1 MSKKS
6 VLVVEDEID
15 ILEVLVYNLEMAGY
29 RCYKSL
35 DGEGGLALAR
45 EKNPDLILLDLMLPG
60 MSGSEICSQLRQD
73 SLTRD
78 IPIIMVTAKSEE
90 ADAVIGL
97 GIGADDYVTKP
108 FRPKE
113 LMARIA
119 AVLRRSANRTS
130 SVDNQRV
137 QVNGIV
143 IDSLRHEIHVGSEQ
157 IEFTVT
163 EFRIIQLLASQ
174 PGRVFS
180 REQISA
186 KALGQPM
193 LPSDR
198 NVDVHI
204 KSIRKKLGGNR
215 EVIETIRGVGYKF
228 ADRKQIL

>member
-6 VLVVEDEID
+6 ILVVEDEID
-15 ILEVLVYNLEMAGY
+15 ILEVLAYNIEAAGY

-35 DGEGGLALAR
+35 DGEGGMALAR

-60 MSGSEICSQLRQD
+60 ISGSEICGQLRQD
-73 SLTRD
+73 PLTKD
-78 IPIIMVTAKSEE
+78 IPIIMVTAKGEE
-90 ADAVIGL
+90 SDAVIGL

-113 LMARIA
+113 LMARIS
-119 AVLRRSANRTS
+119 AVLRRTGTRQR
-130 SVDNQRV
+130 SVENDRV
-137 QVNGIV
+137 EVNGV
-143 IDSLRHEIHVGSEQ
+143 LIDSLRHEVHVGSNP
-157 IEFTVT
+157 IDFTVT

-204 KSIRKKLGGNR
+204 KSIRKKLDEHR
-215 EVIETIRGVGYKF
+215 DLIETIRGVGYRF
-228 ADRKQIL
+228 ADRKGIV